1 MADKRIDQLT
11 AATSLGD
18 SDLFV
23 VEQSS
28 AAKKATGTV
37 VSNYINSKFG
47 LTGMAN
53 NISALQTAV
62 AGKQDALTFP
72 IPISQGGTGA
82 TTVGNARVNLGLGTA
97 AVANIDATLS
107 VQGAAADAKAVGDG
121 INDIESTI
129 LFDASSSLTWA
140 VGAISSSDGA
150 DSTSTTRIRTNS
162 YIPVST
168 SLISVESGYKY
179 MLFAYNNGSY
189 VGTWNGTNFVKSGNW
204 RTASL
209 YMKSLPNYDYKL
221 VFADENGTA
230 MSVDY
235 ATNIHVMAYTDESLS
250 IAGKSADAKSTGDAI
265 DGLKDYQSAAFF
277 SRTTSFTGVNYKK
290 VDDFHLEIY
299 GTATASSTRF
309 INLINGSAQLLST
322 SSTPTKSIPAG
333 TYKFNVQFT
342 GYNSTGLMYIIPNTT
357 ASGIIRIDD
366 GAVVKMD
373 SPFTVGI
380 QVPTGVNWGTSSAP
394 TYLHFEAKSIGTID
408 QYTLY
413 PTGDQSD
420 RTADIMTTLK
430 SFGKC
435 VLTKGEYFINEM
447 QMPSYTTLEGCGR
460 GTILR
465 PPAGATGAVVKLERG
480 CTVKDLKIIGLS
492 GESFEPDQGTIGTN
506 HGISANGISGSDYTD
521 RLRLIIE
528 AVEIAGFDGAGIY
541 LYNTGGNINDGA
553 SISDC
558 CVHNCEVGLYTK
570 NSEYHRVSNSS
581 FNACYYGTFNDGSN
595 NVFSNCGFNGCAIG
609 AYLENVDG
617 TVGNH
622 AAGTFSSCTF
632 HHFHST
638 AIKIEGA
645 GNNYVS
651 QGEIFIGCEIGYGN
665 VEITNGQGIHFSSC
679 SFFNNAPISISDE
692 GTNSTHT
699 FVLFSTCLFRN
710 AEQNPVTKT
719 GTATVLFENCHLR
732 STGGAFNPS

>member
-1 MADKRIDQLT
+1 MPDEFYNSIYEGEEID
-11 AATSLGD
+11 
-18 SDLFV
+18 
-23 VEQSS
+23 
-28 AAKKATGTV
+28 
-37 VSNYINSKFG
+37 
-47 LTGMAN
+47 
-53 NISALQTAV
+53 
-62 AGKQDALTFP
+62 
-72 IPISQGGTGA
+72 
-82 TTVGNARVNLGLGTA
+82 RRLGLAGE
-97 AVANIDATLS
+97 
-107 VQGAAADAKAVGDG
+107 AADAVFFNA
-121 INDIESTI
+121 NSTSLWES
-129 LFDASSSLTWA
+129 
-140 VGAISSSDGA
+140 GAISSSSGA
-150 DSTSTTRIRTNS
+150 NSSSTTRIRTTG
-162 YIPVST
+162 YIGAGVKK
-168 SLISVESGYKY
+168 ISVAAGYKY
-179 MLFAYNNGSY
+179 MVFGYNAGTY
-189 VGTWNGTNFVKSGNW
+189 MGTWNGSTFVQSDNW
-204 RTASL
+204 LLHETDMAA
-209 YMKSLPNYDYKL
+209 LPDYDYRIVL
-221 VFADENGTA
+221 AYVNNG
-230 MSVDY
+230 
-235 ATNIHVMAYTDESLS
+235 NITTTSAQNLS
-250 IAGKSADAKSTGDAI
+250 IIARTDTTLTISDVAADAKATGAAI
-265 DGLKDYQSAAFF
+265 DALKDYQSAAFF

-290 VDDFHLEIY
+290 IDDFHLEIY
-299 GTATASSTRF
+299 GKSTSPSTRYV
-309 INLINGSAQLLST
+309 NLLNGSAQLLTT
-322 SSTPTKSIPAG
+322 SSTPTKSLPAG
-333 TYKFNVQFT
+333 TYKFNVQFA
-342 GYNSTGLMYIIPNTT
+342 GYNLAGQMYIIPNTT
-357 ASGIIRIDD
+357 GSGVIQIAD
-366 GAVVKMD
+366 GAVMEMQ
-373 SPFTVGI
+373 SPFTIGI
-380 QVPTGVNWGTSSAP
+380 GIPSGSNWGTSSNP

-408 QYTLY
+408 PYTLY
-413 PTGDQSD
+413 PTDDQSD
-420 RTADIMTTLK
+420 RTTDIMTTLK
-430 SFGKC
+430 AFGKC

-492 GESFEPDQGTIGTN
+492 GESYEPDQGTIGTN

-558 CVHNCEVGLYTK
+558 VVHNCEVGLYTK

-632 HHFHST
+632 HHFHTT

-665 VEITNGQGIHFSSC
+665 VEITNAQGIHFSSC
-679 SFFNNAPISISDE
+679 SFFNGAPISISDE
-692 GTNSTHT
+692 GTNPTHT
-699 FVLFSTCLFRN
+699 FVLFSSCLFRN

-732 STGGAFNPS
+732 STGDAFNP

>member
-1 MADKRIDQLT
+1 MSDFCTCDEFAMDDRE
-11 AATSLGD
+11 D
-18 SDLFV
+18 SFGFISTDAPFPLPVDL
-23 VEQSS
+23 
-28 AAKKATGTV
+28 
-37 VSNYINSKFG
+37 
-47 LTGMAN
+47 
-53 NISALQTAV
+53 
-62 AGKQDALTFP
+62 
-72 IPISQGGTGA
+72 GGTGA
-82 TTVGNARVNLGLGTA
+82 DNVSEAQENLGILTSVNNVDFWISGAISSSSGEDTTSSTRIRTKGYISKGTEKISVADGYKYMIFAYSNGAYLGTWNGSTFVQSGNWLLEETDVA
-97 AVANIDATLS
+97 ALPDYDYRIVLAYVNNGNITTTSAPNLSLIARTDTTLTIS
-107 VQGAAADAKAVGDG
+107 DVAADAKA
-121 INDIESTI
+121 
-129 LFDASSSLTWA
+129 
-140 VGAISSSDGA
+140 
-150 DSTSTTRIRTNS
+150 
-162 YIPVST
+162 
-168 SLISVESGYKY
+168 
-179 MLFAYNNGSY
+179 
-189 VGTWNGTNFVKSGNW
+189 
-204 RTASL
+204 
-209 YMKSLPNYDYKL
+209 
-221 VFADENGTA
+221 
-230 MSVDY
+230 
-235 ATNIHVMAYTDESLS
+235 
-250 IAGKSADAKSTGDAI
+250 TGDAI

-290 VDDFHLEIY
+290 IDDFHLEIY
-299 GTATASSTRF
+299 GTATASSTRY
-309 INLINGSAQLLST
+309 INLINGSSQLLST

-373 SPFTVGI
+373 APFTVGI

-394 TYLHFEAKSIGTID
+394 TYLHFEAKSIGTIGP
-408 QYTLY
+408 YTLY

-435 VLTKGEYFINEM
+435 VLTKGEYFVNDM

-465 PPAGATGAVVKLERG
+465 QPAGATGAVVKLERG
-480 CTVKDLKIIGLS
+480 CTVKDVKIIGLS
-492 GESFEPDQGTIGTN
+492 GESYEPDQGTIGTN

-651 QGEIFIGCEIGYGN
+651 QGEIFIGCEIGYGS
-665 VEITNGQGIHFSSC
+665 VEITNGQGINFSSC
-679 SFFNNAPISISDE
+679 SFFNSAPISISDE
-692 GTNSTHT
+692 GTNTTHT
-699 FVLFSTCLFRN
+699 FVLFSSCLFRN

-732 STGGAFNPS
+732 STGGAFNPSI